1 MPAFDDDLQAKP
13 LGKPTHEVGQNLDAL
28 SAHELKERIKLLQ
41 DEIARLEQAIGVRRA
56 TQAAA
61 AAFFKP

>member
-13 LGKPTHEVGQNLDAL
+13 IRKPAHEVGQALDAL
-28 SAHELKERIKLLQ
+28 SAHELQERIALLQ
-41 DEIARLEQAIGVRRA
+41 EEIERLEQAIRARHA

-61 AAFFKP
+61 AAFFKS

>member
-13 LGKPTHEVGQNLDAL
+13 IRKPAHDVGQPLDTL
-28 SAHELKERIKLLQ
+28 SAHELQERIALLQ
-41 DEIARLEQAIGVRRA
+41 EEIARLEQAIRARHA

-61 AAFFKP
+61 AAFFKS